1 MSATLS
7 SPAATPQAAA
17 GPVPWTCPF
26 CPLLCDGF
34 ALERRGDAYGLVGS
48 DCPRAAAGL
57 ARFSAAPVQATPL
70 VDGAPVDL
78 DAALDAAAS
87 LLAASRQP
95 LFAGLGTEVEG
106 TRALYPLACATG
118 AICDAAG
125 GASLLHGLRALQ
137 DRGHYTTTLAE
148 VRNRADVIVC
158 IGGTPRENFPE
169 IWRRCGIGGD
179 DDVRLV
185 AERDIVFLGAGKDA
199 ALEGRPGVTQ
209 HAVPLEGDLFD
220 MLATLAALVAER
232 KLPAASPTLVALAER
247 LRQAKYA
254 VLIWEAPRL
263 PVHGSLL
270 VEALNQTV
278 AVLNQHTRAATLPL
292 GGADGAASV
301 NQAFTWLSGVPLRSR
316 AGPLGLEHEPLRYD
330 SSALLASGSVDA
342 LLWVAS
348 YGTEPRRPEAAL
360 PTVVLGG
367 PGVAAPAQGVFI
379 PVATPAIGDGGHMF
393 RTDGVVAL
401 PLERVRDDGLPGVAA
416 IARLLTERVRAL
428 KNRSQAE

>member
-17 GPVPWTCPF
+17 GPIPWTCPF

-34 ALERRGDAYGLVGS
+34 ALERRGEGYGLVGS

-70 VDGAPVDL
+70 IDGVPATL
-78 DAALDAAAS
+78 DAALDAAAA

-95 LFAGLGTEVEG
+95 LFGGLGTEVEG
-106 TRALYPLACATG
+106 ARALYPLACATG
-118 AICDAAG
+118 AISDNAG
-125 GASLLHGLRALQ
+125 GAALLHGLRALQ
-137 DRGHYTTTLAE
+137 DRGHFTTTLAE

-158 IGGTPRENFPE
+158 VGGTPRENFPE
-169 IWRRCGIGGD
+169 IWRRCGIGRD
-179 DDVRLV
+179 DERLV
-185 AERDIVFLGAGKDA
+185 AERDVIFLGADKDPV
-199 ALEGRPGVTQ
+199 LEGRPGVTQ

-220 MLATLAALVAER
+220 MLAALAALVAER
-232 KLPAASPTLVALAER
+232 KLPAASPTLVGLAER

-263 PVHGSLL
+263 PAHGSLL

-278 AVLNQHTRAATLPL
+278 AVLNRHTRAATLPL

-301 NQAFTWLSGVPLRSR
+301 NQTFTWLSGVPLRSR

-330 SSALLASGSVDA
+330 TAALLASRSVDA

-348 YGTEPRRPEAAL
+348 YGTEPPRPDAAV

-367 PGVAAPAQGVFI
+367 PGVAVPVRGVFI

-401 PLERVRDDGLPGVAA
+401 PLERVRDDGLPGVARV
-416 IARLLTERVRAL
+416 ARALTERVRAL
-428 KNRSQAE
+428 KNGGQA